1 MVMIIPENE
10 RKAIN
15 GAKIKQL
22 YDGKWIFLTNI
33 KDNPYTAIP
42 VVIADKPYENR
53 EKGIYKQFS
62 EDAKYGLTGHLD
74 LLFSA
79 SMLGFEVI

>member
-1 MVMIIPENE
+1 MIIPENE
-10 RKAIN
+10 RRVISA
-15 GAKIKQL
+15 AKIKEM

-42 VVIADKPYENR
+42 VIIADKPYEDR
-53 EKGIYKQFS
+53 GKGIYRQFS
-62 EDAKYGLTGHLD
+62 EDAMYGLTGHMD

-79 SMLGFEVI
+79 SMLGFEVM